1 MNKNRRIAKNTMLL
15 YIRMMIVMFINLYTV
30 RLVLKALGIEDYGI
44 YNVIAGFVTT
54 LSCLTS
60 VLSISTQRFYSVA
73 QGESELQAIFS
84 TSVKNNF
91 IIVLILLLLAETLG
105 LWFVN
110 NELVIPASRLIAA
123 NWVFQA
129 SLVSFVA
136 VFLQIP
142 FSASVIFHEDMGIFA
157 VISLLDCFFKFVA
170 VAILFFIN
178 VDNLVVYSV
187 FLALISLVG
196 LSLYILI
203 SRRKYKECR
212 YSKPN
217 NKQLRNHMLSFSG
230 WTLLAS
236 VASICMYQANT
247 ILVNIFFGPIVN
259 ASRGIALQLNSILSA
274 YSRVSYWQVRSPMNE
289 LYAEKCY
296 NELNRL
302 FNISNKF
309 IYYLMLLICVPLA
322 IEMDTILN
330 LWLNHRDPQSIYF
343 SRLIVVYGFILAL
356 NNPISFIVQATG
368 KVKMYSIFVEVFTIA
383 CMPATYI
390 LFKIGYDASS
400 TFYVMIV
407 CVTLSHLSRL
417 YCFKKLYPSYALR
430 DYFVFFLGRAV
441 IISVLVVSVS
451 VFIHS
456 QITSP
461 IYRIISI
468 VFTNIILVCSLA
480 YIWGLTPTERQFVNR
495 EINNM
500 KKRFF

>member
-170 VAILFFIN
+170 VAILF
-178 VDNLVVYSV
+178 
-187 FLALISLVG
+187 
-196 LSLYILI
+196 LSL
-203 SRRKYKECR
+203 
-212 YSKPN
+212 
-217 NKQLRNHMLSFSG
+217 
-230 WTLLAS
+230 
-236 VASICMYQANT
+236 
-247 ILVNIFFGPIVN
+247 
-259 ASRGIALQLNSILSA
+259 
-274 YSRVSYWQVRSPMNE
+274 
-289 LYAEKCY
+289 
-296 NELNRL
+296 
-302 FNISNKF
+302 
-309 IYYLMLLICVPLA
+309 
-322 IEMDTILN
+322 
-330 LWLNHRDPQSIYF
+330 
-343 SRLIVVYGFILAL
+343 
-356 NNPISFIVQATG
+356 
-368 KVKMYSIFVEVFTIA
+368 
-383 CMPATYI
+383 
-390 LFKIGYDASS
+390 
-400 TFYVMIV
+400 
-407 CVTLSHLSRL
+407 
-417 YCFKKLYPSYALR
+417 
-430 DYFVFFLGRAV
+430 
-441 IISVLVVSVS
+441 
-451 VFIHS
+451 IH
-456 QITSP
+456 I
-461 IYRIISI
+461 
-468 VFTNIILVCSLA
+468 
-480 YIWGLTPTERQFVNR
+480 
-495 EINNM
+495 
-500 KKRFF
+500 

>member
-1 MNKNRRIAKNTMLL
+1 
-15 YIRMMIVMFINLYTV
+15 
-30 RLVLKALGIEDYGI
+30 
-44 YNVIAGFVTT
+44 
-54 LSCLTS
+54 
-60 VLSISTQRFYSVA
+60 
-73 QGESELQAIFS
+73 
-84 TSVKNNF
+84 
-91 IIVLILLLLAETLG
+91 
-105 LWFVN
+105 
-110 NELVIPASRLIAA
+110 
-123 NWVFQA
+123 
-129 SLVSFVA
+129 
-136 VFLQIP
+136 
-142 FSASVIFHEDMGIFA
+142 
-157 VISLLDCFFKFVA
+157 
-170 VAILFFIN
+170 
-178 VDNLVVYSV
+178 
-187 FLALISLVG
+187 
-196 LSLYILI
+196 
-203 SRRKYKECR
+203 
-212 YSKPN
+212 
-217 NKQLRNHMLSFSG
+217 
-230 WTLLAS
+230 
-236 VASICMYQANT
+236 
-247 ILVNIFFGPIVN
+247 
-259 ASRGIALQLNSILSA
+259 
-274 YSRVSYWQVRSPMNE
+274 
-289 LYAEKCY
+289 
-296 NELNRL
+296 
-302 FNISNKF
+302 
-309 IYYLMLLICVPLA
+309 
-322 IEMDTILN
+322 MDTILN